1 MNILVVGN
9 ILRDVY
15 LNIDIRSAHLEPDN
29 RGVKWMDIGFDG
41 SEHQFFSSHTVLGG
55 AAITTEVLDKM
66 RLPATV
72 YSSAVDQDE
81 MSPHPSRYVLV
92 ADGKASYFAPSVHSS
107 TDFEYS
113 GQQVDYLYIDRSAN
127 LTSRACI
134 NIKKLLNDSP
144 STRFV
149 LYVKD
154 LSKPHV
160 NSLISLANLVFL
172 ENCDDVAKLQA
183 AVAPSEVNEDKIIH
197 IYESGLQYRDY
208 RVKIATKRIDVT
220 THLSIYSIAT
230 ATVLGGLILGNS
242 IEKCFA
248 MAKANIENSSLDAT
262 LSMDQMQDLASTSS
276 SKELELVA
284 TSLMLPGK
292 GILAADE
299 SGGSIKKK
307 FAALDIPDTAEM
319 RRDYRNILLSA
330 PNLEKYVNGVI
341 LFDETTTQHADNG
354 QNFVDYLTARG
365 IIPGIKVDQGL
376 EKFAN
381 SEETYTKG
389 LDGLDTRAREYYARG
404 LRFAKW
410 RAAFTMH
417 SSDTGTISPPSHQA
431 IDENCRILA
440 EYAKICQDAGL
451 VPIVEP
457 ELVYDGY
464 YTIEQNAAATGHIL
478 DVLFAKLAEAKVNLA
493 ACILKVNMVM
503 DGKQYKI
510 STPAEVG
517 KATAAVLKAHVPA
530 ELAGV
535 VFLSGGQTVEQATDN
550 LAAIVHEG
558 PYPWPVSFS
567 FARALQAPALEAW
580 HGDNANVAK
589 AKEDFVA
596 RLVANTD
603 ALKNSP

>member
-9 ILRDVY
+9 VLRDVY
-15 LNIDIRSAHLEPDN
+15 LNIDTRSAHLEPDS
-29 RGVKWMDIGFDG
+29 RGVRWMDIGFDG

-55 AAITTEVLDKM
+55 AAITAEVLEKM
-66 RLPATV
+66 RLPATI
-72 YSSAVDQDE
+72 YSNTTNQDDA
-81 MSPHPSRYVLV
+81 PVHPSRYVLV
-92 ADGKASYFAPSVHSS
+92 ADGKASYFAPSVHPS
-107 TDFEYS
+107 TDFRYS
-113 GQQVDYLYIDRSAN
+113 GQQVDYLYVDRSAN
-127 LTSRACI
+127 LTSRACAG
-134 NIKKLLNDSP
+134 IKKLLDDSP
-144 STRFV
+144 STKFV
-149 LYVKD
+149 LYAKD
-154 LSKPHV
+154 LDSPHV
-160 NSLISLANLVFL
+160 NSLIPLANLVFL
-172 ENCDDVAKLQA
+172 ENCKDVAKLQA
-183 AVAPSEVNEDKIIH
+183 AVAPSEVQEGKIIH
-197 IYESGLQYRDY
+197 VHESGLRYKDY
-208 RVKIATKRIDVT
+208 QTKIATKRVDVS

-262 LSMDQMQDLASTSS
+262 LSMDQMQDLADTSFS
-276 SKELELVA
+276 NELELVA

-319 RRDYRNILLSA
+319 RRDYRNILLST
-330 PNLEKYVNGVI
+330 PDLGKYVNGVI

-354 QNFVDYLTARG
+354 QNFVDYLTAHG
-365 IIPGIKVDQGL
+365 IIPGVKVDQGL

-389 LDGLDTRAREYYARG
+389 LDGLDVRAREYYARG

-410 RAAFTMH
+410 RAAFTIH
-417 SSDTGTISPPSHQA
+417 SSDTGAILPPSRQA

-457 ELVYDGY
+457 ELVYDGD
-464 YTIEQNAAATGHIL
+464 YTIEQSALVTGHIL
-478 DVLFAKLAEAKVNLA
+478 DVLFAELQKCGANLR

-503 DGKQYKI
+503 DGKQYKT
-510 STPAEVG
+510 STPTEVG
-517 KATAAVLKAHVPA
+517 KATAVVLKAHVPA

-580 HGDNANVAK
+580 HGDNTNADK
-589 AKEDFVA
+589 AKEAFVA